1 MKNRKVI
8 WILLKFEKESDDNM
22 MEEGLV
28 HDRIMLNLPIIV
40 TIEDS
45 EIIRAAIGIKNVDF
59 HGTLFD
65 RSPSGNLLV
74 TFRLQT
80 TLTRDR

>member
-1 MKNRKVI
+1 MKKRKVI
-8 WILLKFEKESDDNM
+8 RILLKFEKESGDNL
-22 MEEGLV
+22 MEELV
-28 HDRIMLNLPIIV
+28 YDRIMLNLPIIV